1 MGGMGMITYIA
12 RRVLYSIVLLIGV
25 SIIGFAVI
33 QLPPG
38 DYLTMYT
45 MELRARGDKSALQ
58 HLEELKIRYGLDRPM
73 HEQYWIWI
81 THFVRG
87 DFGRSFKYELS
98 VRELVGQRLAL
109 TVALTLATMLLTWVI
124 AIPIGIYSATHQ
136 YSLADQVF
144 TTISFIGLGTPGFLL
159 ALILLFISAFY
170 FGQSIGGLFSAEFVD
185 APWTLARFI
194 DLLRHLWVPALITG
208 VSGTASLI
216 RIMRANL
223 LDTLGQPFVLAA
235 RAKGLK
241 ERVVIL
247 KHAVRIAINPLIS
260 IMGMSL
266 PDIISGAA
274 LVSIVLNL
282 PTAGPLF
289 LEALRY
295 QDMFLAGTFLM
306 FLTIMLVI
314 GNLLADI
321 ALAWVDPR
329 IRYD

>member
-1 MGGMGMITYIA
+1 MGMIVFIV
-12 RRVLYSIVLLIGV
+12 RRVFYSVVLLSVV
-25 SIIGFAVI
+25 SVVGFAVI

-38 DYLTMYT
+38 DYLTMYM
-45 MELRARGDKSALQ
+45 MELRSRGDQSAEK
-58 HLEELKIRYGLDRPM
+58 HIEELRARYGLDRPIYV
-73 HEQYWIWI
+73 QYWIWI

-98 VRELVGQRLAL
+98 VSGLIGQRLAL
-109 TVALTLATMLLTWVI
+109 TVALTLATMLVTWLI
-124 AIPIGIYSATHQ
+124 AIPIGTYSATHQ
-136 YSLADQVF
+136 YSILDQIF
-144 TTISFIGLGTPGFLL
+144 TSISFIGLGTPGFLL

-170 FGQSIGGLFSAEFVD
+170 FDQSIGGLFSPAFVD
-185 APWTLARFI
+185 APWSLAKVI
-194 DLLRHLWVPALITG
+194 DLLKHLWVPALITS
-208 VSGTASLI
+208 VSSTAGLI

-223 LDTLGQPFVLAA
+223 LDILGQPFVLAA

-241 ERVVIL
+241 ESVVVL

-266 PDIISGAA
+266 PNLISGAA
-274 LVSIVLNL
+274 MVAIVLNL

-289 LEALRY
+289 LEALQF
-295 QDMFLAGTFLM
+295 QDMYLAGTFLV
-306 FLTIMLVI
+306 FLTFMLIV

-329 IRYD
+329 IHYD